1 MRKSI
6 GCALVVLAS
15 VCWGFIGV
23 FNRMMAE
30 AGVTIWN
37 RMCIRNTGSLIVVL
51 ILFGIFRRSVFRIN
65 PRHLPMFFCS
75 GVLGIVGTTVTYM
88 SCQILCSLAVA
99 GILLYLAPTFV
110 VLASAVLWKVKLTP
124 RRAFSVLIALL
135 GCALVSGIVGGDL
148 TLSVTGLLL
157 GVGAGM
163 CYAGYTVFSHY
174 NLQRYD
180 AYTAFFWSIVMAG
193 IVSLLGFNGHEMV
206 RVLSQPK
213 GLLGALGLILICTVI
228 PFLVYTIGLTAVE
241 SGLASVI
248 ANVEPVVAA
257 LTGTLF
263 YREMLTGWMMLG
275 MALVF
280 IAAALLATGGNANA
294 KTEKLEVPQ

>member
-1 MRKSI
+1 MKKSI
-6 GCALVVLAS
+6 GYLFVVLAS
-15 VCWGFIGV
+15 ISWGFIGV
-23 FNRMMAE
+23 FNRMLAE
-30 AGVTIWN
+30 TGVTIWN

-51 ILFGIFRRSVFRIN
+51 LLFGLFRRSVFRID

-75 GVLGIVGTTVTYM
+75 GVLGIVGATVTYM
-88 SCQILCSLAVA
+88 SCQMMCSLAVA

-110 VLASAVLWKVKLTP
+110 VLASAILWKVKLTP
-124 RRAFSVLIALL
+124 RRALSVLIALI

-148 TLSVTGLLL
+148 TISVTGLLL

-163 CYAGYTVFSHY
+163 CYGGYTIFSHY

-193 IVSLLGFNGHEMV
+193 VVSLLGFNGREMIH
-206 RVLSQPK
+206 VLSQPK
-213 GLLGALGLILICTVI
+213 GIFGALGLVLIGTVI
-228 PFLVYTIGLTAVE
+228 PFLLYTIGLTAVE

-257 LTGTLF
+257 LTGVIF
-263 YREMLTGWMMLG
+263 YREKLTVWMVLG

-280 IAAALLATGGNANA
+280 VAAALIAQGGNQNA
-294 KTEKLEVPQ
+294 KTETAEVPQ